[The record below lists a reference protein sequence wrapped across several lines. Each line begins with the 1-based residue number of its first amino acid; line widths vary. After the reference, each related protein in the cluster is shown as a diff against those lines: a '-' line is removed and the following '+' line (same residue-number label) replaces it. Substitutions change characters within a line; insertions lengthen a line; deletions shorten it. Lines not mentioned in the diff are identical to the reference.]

1 MTGGA
6 KRKNA
11 ALKLDLSDEQKT
23 DIKEAFNL
31 FDSQGSG
38 VIDTKDL
45 KVRCAIEIGEINVL
59 HYFCSSF
66 FVAGGDARF
75 GF

>member
-6 KRKNA
+6 KRKNTG
-11 ALKLDLSDEQKT
+11 LKLDLSEEQKT

-31 FDSQGSG
+31 FDSQGAG

-45 KVRCAIEIGEINVL
+45 KVRDNQAHTIDVL
-59 HYFCSSF
+59 
-66 FVAGGDARF
+66 A
-75 GF
+75 

>member
-6 KRKNA
+6 KRKQA
-11 ALKLDLSDEQKT
+11 VLKLDLSEEQKT

-45 KVRCAIEIGEINVL
+45 KVNRYIRNKIDND
-59 HYFCSSF
+59 YFM
-66 FVAGGDARF
+66 
-75 GF
+75 